1 MTMSPRK
8 AVAVVVGLVFLAIT
22 AFAAYLS
29 LTEVRSNDECLWG
42 PRLWSTANGR
52 QTTTVN
58 ITASESWEFQ
68 YVRALIWVDDAR
80 AGETSPLADGASG
93 GDPSEGLPE
102 RASAA
107 RRPKDFRRR
116 PARDLL
122 NPETGGTTTVGLHY
136 PVPRRHVRAALRD
149 LGI

>member
-29 LTEVRSNDECLWG
+29 LTGVRSNDACLWD

-93 GDPSEGLPE
+93 GPLTFSDAGGDQRISSGDRFMVETSPGRQYRIDLFFGSCVYPS
-102 RASAA
+102 
-107 RRPKDFRRR
+107 
-116 PARDLL
+116 
-122 NPETGGTTTVGLHY
+122 
-136 PVPRRHVRAALRD
+136 
-149 LGI
+149 